1 MPETNRKRRRTFSA
15 EFKSQ
20 IIQLYQNGKRKC
32 DIINEYDIAPSLLD
46 KWVPGH
52 LKKKITVLMKSKN

>member
-1 MPETNRKRRRTFSA
+1 MPESNRKRRRTFTA

-20 IIQLYQNGKRKC
+20 IVLLYQNGKRKC

-46 KWVPGH
+46 K
-52 LKKKITVLMKSKN
+52 